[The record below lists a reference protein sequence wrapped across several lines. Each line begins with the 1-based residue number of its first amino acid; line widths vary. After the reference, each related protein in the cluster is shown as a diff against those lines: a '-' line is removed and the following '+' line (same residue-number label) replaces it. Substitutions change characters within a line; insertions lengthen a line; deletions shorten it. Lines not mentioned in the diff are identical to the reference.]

1 MKNSLEVTDVSLAY
15 SKRTILEHIS
25 FTLAAGE
32 AVALCGENGSGKTT
46 LLSAAAGILR
56 PAHGRIKRNGKVGY
70 VPQSAALLEDMTF
83 ADNLRYFSSI
93 ARVRVPQ
100 VLPLEADELR
110 PIRVRDMSGGMK
122 KLCNLVCTLVAA
134 PDILLL
140 DEPYAALDEAHA
152 AMLAAYLAAFTAGGG
167 SLLIAAHDAK
177 EYRTLTGRRLLLVGD
192 GSMREETFAQAE
204 SPV

>member
-1 MKNSLEVTDVSLAY
+1 MKNRLEVTDVSLAY
-15 SKRTILEHIS
+15 GKRTILEHIT

-46 LLSAAAGILR
+46 LLTAAAGILR
-56 PAHGRIKRNGKVGY
+56 PAHGKIKRNGKVGY

-110 PIRVRDMSGGMK
+110 PMRVRDMSGGMK

-152 AMLAAYLAAFTAGGG
+152 AMLAAYLAAFTASGG
-167 SLLIAAHDAK
+167 SLLIAAHDAD
-177 EYRTLTGRRLLLVGD
+177 EYRALASRRLLLVGD
-192 GSMREETFAQAE
+192 GSMREETFTQAE
-204 SPV
+204 APV

>member
-1 MKNSLEVTDVSLAY
+1 MKNRLEVTDVSLAY
-15 SKRTILEHIS
+15 GKRTILEHIS

-46 LLSAAAGILR
+46 LLTAAAGILR
-56 PAHGRIKRNGKVGY
+56 PARGKIKRNGKVGY

>member
-1 MKNSLEVTDVSLAY
+1 MKELTTIQARLLALQDEAYRAFHKSLVP
-15 SKRTILEHIS
+15 
-25 FTLAAGE
+25 TLQQELIG
-32 AVALCGENGSGKTT
+32 
-46 LLSAAAGILR
+46 
-56 PAHGRIKRNGKVGY
+56 
-70 VPQSAALLEDMTF
+70 
-83 ADNLRYFSSI
+83 
-93 ARVRVPQ
+93 VRVPQ

>member
-15 SKRTILEHIS
+15 GKRTILEHIS

-134 PDILLL
+134 PDILLRS
-140 DEPYAALDEAHA
+140 EERRV
-152 AMLAAYLAAFTAGGG
+152 G
-167 SLLIAAHDAK
+167 K
-177 EYRTLTGRRLLLVGD
+177 ECRSPPRRAVCRTGRGACRHACSIPRRLYGGRRQPAD
-192 GSMREETFAQAE
+192 CRA
-204 SPV
+204 

>member
-1 MKNSLEVTDVSLAY
+1 MSALPTAIARFL
-15 SKRTILEHIS
+15 RHIS

-56 PAHGRIKRNGKVGY
+56 PTHGRIKRNGKVGY

-83 ADNLRYFSSI
+83 YIQAIFSSI

-100 VLPLEADELR
+100 VLPRADELR

-122 KLCNLVCTLVAA
+122 KLCNLVCMLVAA
-134 PDILLL
+134 PAIFLL
-140 DEPYAALDEAHA
+140 DEPYAALDEAEYMPPCLQHTSPPLRRA
-152 AMLAAYLAAFTAGGG
+152 AAAC
-167 SLLIAAHDAK
+167 
-177 EYRTLTGRRLLLVGD
+177 
-192 GSMREETFAQAE
+192 
-204 SPV
+204 

>member
-1 MKNSLEVTDVSLAY
+1 MKNRLEVTDVSLAY
-15 SKRTILEHIS
+15 GKRTILEHIS

-46 LLSAAAGILR
+46 LLTAAAGILR
-56 PAHGRIKRNGKVGY
+56 PARGKIKRNGKVGY

-110 PIRVRDMSGGMK
+110 PMRVRDMSGGMK

>member
-1 MKNSLEVTDVSLAY
+1 MLDEADRMLDMGFLPSVKKIV
-15 SKRTILEHIS
+15 
-25 FTLAAGE
+25 AATP
-32 AVALCGENGSGKTT
+32 KTRQT
-46 LLSAAAGILR
+46 LLFSATIDRSIEGVAGAFLR
-56 PAHGRIKRNGKVGY
+56 DPEVVEIAHKG
-70 VPQSAALLEDMTF
+70 ET
-83 ADNLRYFSSI
+83 ADTVDQCI
-93 ARVRVPQ
+93 VRVPQ

-110 PIRVRDMSGGMK
+110 PMRVRDMSGGMK

>member
-1 MKNSLEVTDVSLAY
+1 MKNRLEVTDVSLAY
-15 SKRTILEHIS
+15 GKRTILEHIT

-46 LLSAAAGILR
+46 LLTAAAGILR
-56 PAHGRIKRNGKVGY
+56 PVHGKIKRNGKVGY

-110 PIRVRDMSGGMK
+110 PMRVRDMSGGMK

-167 SLLIAAHDAK
+167 SLLTAAHDAD
-177 EYRTLTGRRLLLVGD
+177 EYRALASRRLLLVGD
-192 GSMREETFAQAE
+192 GSMREEAFTQAE
-204 SPV
+204 APV